1 MATAN
6 FLYQDD
12 FRLMAG
18 EFSLPLYPVDE
29 NGEENTAA
37 DPIDYETDFY
47 SIDEAQSKI
56 DEINAGLRFYKLSL
70 RDGYYNGVQ
79 ICIDL
84 ADDAPDDFWIE
95 HYFDFNEYGVNR
107 YILRRMIQA
116 EKKRINDKIL
126 PLFKEYGFN
135 EYAISARFS
144 NGETWYN
151 KVA

>member
-18 EFSLPLYPVDE
+18 EFSFPVYAVDE
-29 NGEENTAA
+29 DGEEING
-37 DPIDYETDFY
+37 DPIDYETDEY
-47 SIDEAQSKI
+47 SLRLAQEKI
-56 DEINAGLRFYKLSL
+56 DEINASLRFYKLSL

-116 EKKRINDKIL
+116 EKKRINNKIL
-126 PLFKEYGFN
+126 PLFKEYGFD